1 MGKITG
7 YLEYPRVHE
16 EYAPVKER
24 VLNFK
29 EFIKTLPRDKA
40 EIRQRDA

>member
-16 EYAPVKER
+16 EYNPV
-24 VLNFK
+24 LHQC
-29 EFIKTLPRDKA
+29 LPA
-40 EIRQRDA
+40 AQR

>member
-16 EYAPVKER
+16 EYAPVKNP
-24 VLNFK
+24 VLHQC
-29 EFIKTLPRDKA
+29 LPA
-40 EIRQRDA
+40 AQR